1 MEALSIVGTVLG
13 VGVAAA
19 VIVRVIAESIAKTSD
34 DPPGLTSNSYIL
46 LTIFTWATEMQLL
59 RLAAFGQER
68 HNSPTWRLNGW
79 TPFTL
84 WWPPEVL
91 SHPSTVRSE
100 LLIAILG
107 IALAAGI
114 VLNILRLR
122 NAALPI
128 WIALATLIPFINAAL
143 FLFLGVTPSRKTGE
157 QRPRNWKD
165 FLLPRNTLGSALVS
179 CVITAVLGLVIAEF
193 GIEHFGSYGWTLFAV
208 GPVVMG
214 FLAAV
219 VYGST
224 ESRSYKSCMYVGM
237 GAVVL
242 IGLAFLGFAFE
253 GIVCIAMA
261 APIALPLAAF
271 GGWLAYFVQRR
282 SEQTPQI
289 AGALLLFL
297 PFMMYG
303 EHRARTEARQISVST
318 GIVIHAPADRVW
330 QSVIHLASVP
340 KPESVIFHSVAY
352 PIRTGLEGSGL
363 GATRQCV
370 FSTGSIVEPIKVWD
384 PGRELRFSVVSQ
396 PPLMRELTPYSDVHP
411 PHLKLE
417 YLRSREGQFIL
428 TPQANG
434 TTLLTGT
441 SYYESRLWPGEYW
454 QLWTDMIAHQVHQV
468 VLREIKRQSEGN

>member
-1 MEALSIVGTVLG
+1 
-13 VGVAAA
+13 
-19 VIVRVIAESIAKTSD
+19 
-34 DPPGLTSNSYIL
+34 
-46 LTIFTWATEMQLL
+46 
-59 RLAAFGQER
+59 
-68 HNSPTWRLNGW
+68 
-79 TPFTL
+79 
-84 WWPPEVL
+84 
-91 SHPSTVRSE
+91 
-100 LLIAILG
+100 
-107 IALAAGI
+107 
-114 VLNILRLR
+114 
-122 NAALPI
+122 
-128 WIALATLIPFINAAL
+128 LIPFINVAL
-143 FLFLGVTPSRKTGE
+143 FLFLGVTPSRKTE
-157 QRPRNWKD
+157 QQRSQNWKD
-165 FLLPRNTLGSALVS
+165 FLLPRDTLGSGLVS

-224 ESRSYKSCMYVGM
+224 ESRSGKSCMYVGM

-242 IGLAFLGFAFE
+242 IGLAFLGFALE
-253 GIVCIAMA
+253 GMLCIAMA
-261 APIALPLAAF
+261 APIALPLAAL
-271 GGWLAYFVQRR
+271 GGWLGYLVQRR
-282 SEQTPQI
+282 SELSAQTPQG

-303 EHRARTEARQISVST
+303 EHRTQTEARQIEVST
-318 GIVIHAPADRVW
+318 SIVIHAPAHRVW

-340 KPESVIFHSVAY
+340 KPDSLIFHGVAY
-352 PIRTGLEGSGL
+352 PIRTSLEGSGL
-363 GATRQCV
+363 SATRQCV

-417 YLRSREGQFIL
+417 YLRSREGQFTL
-428 TPQANG
+428 TPQADG

-454 QLWTDMIAHQVHQV
+454 QLWTDTIAHQVHRV
-468 VLREIKRQSEGN
+468 VLREIKKQSEGS